1 MELRH
6 FRCFVAA
13 AETLHFARAAEQLG
27 ISPPALTRQIQ
38 DIELS
43 LQVRLFERTK
53 RSVVL
58 TSAGAVLL
66 EEARRT
72 LQQAARAEEAARRAG
87 RGETG
92 RIEIGYVASAA
103 YAGLLQAEIARFR
116 ESYPQVLLNLSE
128 TAMDGLPPMV
138 ASGSLDLAF
147 VRPPITCPES
157 VMTIDLL
164 SERFVVALP
173 STSPLVSPSE
183 SPQTPQASILPA
195 RLAAEQFILPEQPAG
210 TVEVARRG
218 RFTPRIGPSPG
229 GLVAVIALV
238 SMGVGVAIVPSS
250 VIGRIDMPGVAY
262 REIEGKYITTAI
274 ALACRRHEKSPVV
287 RAFIQHLEHRTVAG

>member
-6 FRCFVAA
+6 FRCFIAA

-38 DIELS
+38 DIEQA

-58 TSAGAVLL
+58 TSAGEVLL

-72 LQQAARAEEAARRAG
+72 VQQAARAEEAARRAG

-116 ESYPQVLLNLSE
+116 ASHPQVLLNLSE
-128 TAMDGLPPMV
+128 AAMDRLPALV
-138 ASGSLDLAF
+138 AGGSLDLAF
-147 VRPPITCPES
+147 IRPPIACPETI
-157 VMTIDLL
+157 MTIDLL
-164 SERFVVALP
+164 SERFVAALP
-173 STSPLVSPSE
+173 QQSLLA
-183 SPQTPQASILPA
+183 QQASILPA
-195 RLAAEQFILPEQPAG
+195 RLAGELFIMPEQVAG
-210 TVEVARRG
+210 TEEVARRG
-218 RFTPRIGPSPG
+218 RFTPRTGPSPG

-238 SMGVGVAIVPSS
+238 SMGVGIAIVPSS
-250 VIGRIDMPGVAY
+250 GIGRIDMPGVVY
-262 REIEGKYITTAI
+262 REIEGKRITTAI

-287 RAFIQHLEHRTVAG
+287 KAFINQIAKAKTKNKEQK

>member
-38 DIELS
+38 DIEQA

-92 RIEIGYVASAA
+92 LIEIGYVASAA

-116 ESYPQVLLNLSE
+116 DSHPHVQLTLSE
-128 TAMDGLPPMV
+128 VAMDRLPQLI
-138 ASGSLDLAF
+138 AGGSLDLAF
-147 VRPPITCPES
+147 VRPPIACPES

-173 STSPLVSPSE
+173 SASPLVSP
-183 SPQTPQASILPA
+183 QTSILPA
-195 RLAAEQFILPEQPAG
+195 RLAEEQFILPEQPAG
-210 TVEVARRG
+210 TGEVARRG

-238 SMGVGVAIVPSS
+238 SMGAGVAIVPSS
-250 VIGRIDMPGVAY
+250 VIGRIDMPGVVY
-262 REIEGKYITTAI
+262 REIEGKYITTTI

-287 RAFIQHLEHRTVAG
+287 RAFIHQLERQTMAS

>member
-38 DIELS
+38 DIEQA

-53 RSVVL
+53 RSVTL

-116 ESYPQVLLNLSE
+116 ESHPHVLLNLSE
-128 TAMDGLPPMV
+128 AAMDRLPSLV

-147 VRPPITCPES
+147 VRPPIACPES

-173 STSPLVSPSE
+173 STSPLVSPSV
-183 SPQTPQASILPA
+183 SPPTPQASILPA

-210 TVEVARRG
+210 TGEVARRG

-238 SMGVGVAIVPSS
+238 SMGAGVAIVPSS
-250 VIGRIDMPGVAY
+250 VIGRIDMPGVVY
-262 REIEGKYITTAI
+262 REIEGKHITTTI

-287 RAFIQHLEHRTVAG
+287 RAFIKQLGQIMAS